1 MASHCVAP
9 RPEHRLPRRNPK
21 GATHLPG
28 DRSMS
33 DATTL
38 PAPDL
43 RLKEAT
49 HAAWE
54 EERRAFLRHVPT
66 LLSTHRGRYVAVHKG
81 SIIADGSDQV
91 EVAKRAYALVGYVPI
106 YVG

>member
-1 MASHCVAP
+1 
-9 RPEHRLPRRNPK
+9 
-21 GATHLPG
+21 
-28 DRSMS
+28 MS

-43 RLKEAT
+43 RLREAT

-54 EERRAFLRHVPT
+54 EERRAFLRLLPT

-106 YVG
+106 YVGLITDEPTRPVRIASPRLLPGGEP